1 MSDFFPEWMPLWLQ
15 VFLVVTA
22 VVYGLF
28 FLMIPFAVFGLKGR
42 LAEIELQQHEIQ
54 ADLRSVS
61 MHLVALQAQKSS
73 SVVRDVP
80 APDAQVPVSSGGVTV
95 EEVRFA
101 PPPPPRAEEPPAM
114 PAILPAIRAPRVS
127 DAYEPRRGA
136 PPVPHMTA
144 APTARG
150 ARSMP
155 WHTQKSPV
163 ESEHERAPDANREP
177 HRIDFSQDRPD
188 YADQRRQ
195 AAERTE
201 PMLNWPPT
209 RSGS

>member
-61 MHLVALQAQKSS
+61 MNLFALQSQKSS
-73 SVVRDVP
+73 SAVRDLP
-80 APDAQVPVSSGGVTV
+80 APYAQVTVSSGGVSV
-95 EEVRFA
+95 EELRFA
-101 PPPPPRAEEPPAM
+101 PPPQTRAEEQPAM

-127 DAYEPRRGA
+127 YDFEPLCGA
-136 PPVPHMTA
+136 QAVPQLRCST
-144 APTARG
+144 TGLG

-155 WHTQKSPV
+155 LH
-163 ESEHERAPDANREP
+163 
-177 HRIDFSQDRPD
+177 
-188 YADQRRQ
+188 
-195 AAERTE
+195 
-201 PMLNWPPT
+201 
-209 RSGS
+209 